1 MRLRPSVTITSGE
14 APDSPVTIC
23 CALGRGYGS
32 FDSGELTDELLK
44 VAKSVYEVAA
54 DLGLVV
60 APELPETNET
70 LYRVSIFRVDDE
82 FHFAY
87 GPARYQGDSGPSAWR
102 LVDEVMNRISEEHE
116 DDKETTI
123 PTV

>member
-14 APDSPVTIC
+14 TPDSPVAIY
-23 CALGRGYGS
+23 CAMGRSYGH
-32 FDSGELTDELLK
+32 FDSVEFTDELLK

-54 DLGLVV
+54 DLGIVV
-60 APELPETNET
+60 APELPETKET
-70 LYRVSIFRVDDE
+70 LYRVSIFRVGNE

-87 GPARYQGDSGPSAWR
+87 GPARYHGDSGPSVWR
-102 LVDEVMNRISEEHE
+102 LVDEVMNRIPEEHE

-123 PTV
+123 PAV